1 MNIENGEYHIEIN
14 GIFHWI
20 KVEGKENNTIPL
32 LIIHGGP
39 GGNLYTFERTTG
51 SLLSQERTVVYYE
64 QRGCGRSA
72 MPSSE
77 TAYTLNELMDDF
89 EKITEWIGS
98 RKVDVLGYS
107 FGGELALEF
116 AFALPNLI
124 NKLVLSG
131 PSLIAL
137 KTQYIIQIS
146 GFMSIADV
154 GLMRHIEKIL
164 SEDTTIENK
173 YKKVWQI
180 VDAETVDRLFFEN
193 QQIAN
198 MYRNLVMESNLS
210 NTGLMLETFQ
220 NNPAETQLQERLK
233 NIPHN
238 TLIITGV
245 HDRNTGIPISK
256 IINRNLPNSEWVLFN
271 KSAHFPELEETDK
284 FIREVWSFLKD

>member
-245 HDRNTGIPISK
+245 HD
-256 IINRNLPNSEWVLFN
+256 
-271 KSAHFPELEETDK
+271 A
-284 FIREVWSFLKD
+284 IRT